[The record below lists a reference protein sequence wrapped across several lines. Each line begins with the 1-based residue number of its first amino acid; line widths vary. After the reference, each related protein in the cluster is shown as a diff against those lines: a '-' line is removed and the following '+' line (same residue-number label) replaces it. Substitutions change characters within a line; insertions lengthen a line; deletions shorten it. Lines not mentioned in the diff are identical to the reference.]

1 MVAGRF
7 PDAGFLE
14 DRVLLAEDGHF
25 AGDPG
30 MTEAT
35 VAATDRFARRR

>member
-1 MVAGRF
+1 MVAGRY
-7 PDAGFLE
+7 PEVEPYDQ
-14 DRVLLAEDGHF
+14 
-25 AGDPG
+25 G